1 MLSLLDLRQ
10 GPGRT
15 VMLSEVEVSPD
26 KELELNAEFYFFDFS
41 AMLERPRSKRANKS
55 PYKNQ

>member
-10 GPGRT
+10 GLGRT
-15 VMLSEVEVSPD
+15 VMLSEVEVFPD
-26 KELELNAEFYFFDFS
+26 KELELNAEFYFLGFS